1 MPSVQIKMTPQKRK
15 ADANSP
21 AEPSAQSPPKRAR
34 SGSPGNTAK
43 KQDDDTRC
51 SIEPLDHTDPSIPT
65 TKRSISPAP
74 IGSETGSLGDLPE
87 TWDQASAADK
97 LLVQI
102 KERNTKIQWSSI
114 EKEWIQSTGV
124 KPAKGVVQDR
134 YRRLKDIRA
143 RSGAGGAL
151 GRTVRS
157 KAVKPRLR
165 TPNGS
170 STVPTTRRK
179 SSSREAS
186 EPPEESLDSF
196 AKFPMETSA
205 KSTNAA
211 NSGPS
216 DNPSLA
222 ISNGSGSAAPDELAS
237 QQDIP
242 HSWEE
247 ANDGDRLIMRMKGN
261 QKGWATI
268 EPAWEKLTGEKPEN
282 GALLDRYKRMKD
294 FVIWP
299 GPTRGKNKASS
310 VGSKT
315 VDGASGPVVRRH
327 TKPAPRKRKAERE
340 PSDEPLDKSSN
351 ESSNESSGASSS
363 ESSDEISKHSTTVA
377 RRKPGGA
384 TGQRMKAGASD
395 ESSSRRMSARK
406 KILAQQP
413 NDGDSDLEPSQE
425 SNETP
430 KNSSIVAKSAKRS
443 RVMPVAAKDSEEQNT
458 AENANEMLADM
469 REKGH
474 SWLEISK
481 AWTERT
487 GVTCHPETLRQRF
500 LRSKKGSTT
509 EPKSTIRPTIK
520 RKVQVTSPTVGSY
533 DSSAKRRKSTA
544 ENSSITE
551 TPVKRNMDRGKRK
564 SSVKYTDSTTDED
577 ELFAAPTKPA
587 TAATPV
593 KRNAGRSAKVDRSD
607 PEWLVTNEKSPLADE
622 DLHAEFSDPKTY
634 ENFTK
639 SDWEDLRE
647 TLPTNVPCNP
657 DGYSIPMTFFK
668 YDPDFRRGIREFQE
682 DLGSGRLDPEW
693 QADAALAMEERAR
706 GDFDSYKEN
715 EFEAFWGQK
724 QKLRHDALAGE
735 STKIKLEL
743 LIQQGLF
750 KVGDSFNYS
759 RMFGRGKNGVLVEK
773 ACKVSEVFWIVLVCR
788 RLWLTVSQIVEIND
802 KALMFAI
809 PPGQRKYS
817 RQIYQSIASR
827 DNEPEV
833 RATIADIDGQL
844 PNNLESETHGAEAG
858 TAVET
863 DGNEG
868 PAASQKG
875 DGVSVVIETAQNGH
889 CPEIGSTDPES
900 VSNNKTAK
908 DRNEEPE
915 QEEGLEV
922 EASAESQ
929 KDETPEV
936 TTSQRK
942 RANGVTV
949 QTNGDQTSSAGRSG
963 TEDTLYEISNL
974 TQLEHKLVDIDG
986 RFQSKEISVQNTWK
1000 TFRCSRSNQDM
1011 GTLFEIREEFYVY
1024 KHPRIVKEAKRKR

>member
-1 MPSVQIKMTPQKRK
+1 MPSVQTKMTPQKRK
-15 ADANSP
+15 ADASSL
-21 AEPSAQSPPKRAR
+21 AEPSAQSPSKRAR
-34 SGSPGNTAK
+34 SES
-43 KQDDDTRC
+43 
-51 SIEPLDHTDPSIPT
+51 
-65 TKRSISPAP
+65 
-74 IGSETGSLGDLPE
+74 TGSLEDLPE
-87 TWDQASAADK
+87 TWDQVGAADK
-97 LLVQI
+97 LLVEI

-114 EKEWIQSTGV
+114 EKEWRQSTGE

-134 YRRLKDIRA
+134 YRRLRDIRA

-157 KAVKPRLR
+157 KAGRPRLR

-170 STVPTTRRK
+170 STVK
-179 SSSREAS
+179 SSS
-186 EPPEESLDSF
+186 
-196 AKFPMETSA
+196 
-205 KSTNAA
+205 KS
-211 NSGPS
+211 
-216 DNPSLA
+216 
-222 ISNGSGSAAPDELAS
+222 SN
-237 QQDIP
+237 
-242 HSWEE
+242 
-247 ANDGDRLIMRMKGN
+247 
-261 QKGWATI
+261 TV
-268 EPAWEKLTGEKPEN
+268 N
-282 GALLDRYKRMKD
+282 GASD
-294 FVIWP
+294 
-299 GPTRGKNKASS
+299 S
-310 VGSKT
+310 
-315 VDGASGPVVRRH
+315 VVRERA
-327 TKPAPRKRKAERE
+327 KPAPRPPRKWKAERE
-340 PSDEPLDKSSN
+340 PSEEPLDKSSH
-351 ESSNESSGASSS
+351 ESSNDPSDAPSNESSY
-363 ESSDEISKHSTTVA
+363 ENSKQSTRVA

-384 TGQRMKAGASD
+384 IEQRMRAGASD
-395 ESSSRRMSARK
+395 GPSSKRMSARK
-406 KILAQQP
+406 TISARQT
-413 NDGDSDLEPSQE
+413 NRGDSDLEPSQE

-430 KNSSIVAKSAKRS
+430 KNPSIVAKSAKSS
-443 RVMPVAAKDSEEQNT
+443 RVMPVVAKDSEEQNT

-474 SWLEISK
+474 SWPEISK
-481 AWTERT
+481 AWTEWT
-487 GVTCHPETLRQRF
+487 GLTCNPETLRKRF

-520 RKVQVTSPTVGSY
+520 RNGQATSPAEVSHE
-533 DSSAKRRKSTA
+533 SSAKRRKSTP
-544 ENSSITE
+544 ESSSITG

-593 KRNAGRSAKVDRSD
+593 KRNARRSAKVDRSD
-607 PEWLVTNEKSPLADE
+607 PEWLVTNENSPLANE

-647 TLPTNVPCNP
+647 TLPPNVPCNP

-724 QKLRHDALAGE
+724 QKLKHDALAGE

-743 LIQQGLF
+743 LIQNGLF

-759 RMFGRGKNGVLVEK
+759 RVFGRGKNGVLVEK
-773 ACKVSEVFWIVLVCR
+773 ECK
-788 RLWLTVSQIVEIND
+788 IVEIID

-817 RQIYQSIASR
+817 RHIYETTASR
-827 DNEPEV
+827 DSEPEV
-833 RATIADIDGQL
+833 KATMVVDDEQL

-858 TAVET
+858 TTIET
-863 DGNEG
+863 DGDKG
-868 PAASQKG
+868 PVVSQKG
-875 DGVSVVIETAQNGH
+875 DGVSIVMETAQNGH
-889 CPEIGSTDPES
+889 CPEIRSTDPEAVLDS
-900 VSNNKTAK
+900 KTAE
-908 DRNEEPE
+908 DRNGEPE
-915 QEEGLEV
+915 QPEGLEV
-922 EASAESQ
+922 EASAEPQ
-929 KDETPEV
+929 KEETLEV
-936 TTSQRK
+936 TSSKVNRE
-942 RANGVTV
+942 NGATV
-949 QTNGDQTSSAGRSG
+949 QTNGGNPSSAARSEN
-963 TEDTLYEISNL
+963 EDTLHEISNL

-1000 TFRCSRSNQDM
+1000 TFRCSRNNQDM

>member
-1 MPSVQIKMTPQKRK
+1 MTSRKRK
-15 ADANSP
+15 ADANSL
-21 AEPSAQSPPKRAR
+21 AEPSAQSPLKRAR
-34 SGSPGNTAK
+34 SESTGNTAK
-43 KQDDDTRC
+43 EQDFDSRC
-51 SIEPLDHTDPSIPT
+51 PIEPLDHTDLSIPT
-65 TKRSISPAP
+65 TKRSKSPAP
-74 IGSETGSLGDLPE
+74 IESETGSLEDLPE

-97 LLVQI
+97 LLVEI

-114 EKEWIQSTGV
+114 EKEWKQSTGE

-134 YRRLKDIRA
+134 YRRLRDIRA

-157 KAVKPRLR
+157 QAAKPRLR

-170 STVPTTRRK
+170 CTVPTIRRK

-186 EPPEESLDSF
+186 EPPKKSLDSI
-196 AKFPMETSA
+196 AKLPMETPA
-205 KSTNAA
+205 KSTKAA

-222 ISNGSGSAAPDELAS
+222 ISNGSGSAAPGELAS

-247 ANDGDRLIMRMKGN
+247 ANAGDRLIVRMKAN

-294 FVIWP
+294 FVIRQ
-299 GPTRGKNKASS
+299 GPTRGKINTSS
-310 VGSKT
+310 VSSNT
-315 VDGASGPVVRRH
+315 VNGASDSVVRERA
-327 TKPAPRKRKAERE
+327 KPAPRPPRKRKAERE
-340 PSDEPLDKSSN
+340 LSEEPLDKSSN
-351 ESSNESSGASSS
+351 ESSNDSSDASSS
-363 ESSDEISKHSTTVA
+363 ESSDKISTKVT
-377 RRKPGGA
+377 RRKPGGV
-384 TGQRMKAGASD
+384 TGQRMRAGTSD
-395 ESSSRRMSARK
+395 GLSRRMSARK
-406 KILAQQP
+406 KILAQQT

-430 KNSSIVAKSAKRS
+430 KSSIIVAKSAKRS
-443 RVMPVAAKDSEEQNT
+443 RVMPVVAKDSEEQNT
-458 AENANEMLADM
+458 AENANEMMADM
-469 REKGH
+469 REKGN

-487 GVTCHPETLRQRF
+487 GLTCHPETLRKRF

-520 RKVQVTSPTVGSY
+520 RKVQVTFPAEGSY
-533 DSSAKRRKSTA
+533 DSSAKRRKSTP

-607 PEWLVTNEKSPLADE
+607 PEWLVTNEKSPLANE

-647 TLPTNVPCNP
+647 TLPPNVPCNP

-682 DLGSGRLDPEW
+682 DLASGRLEPEW

-788 RLWLTVSQIVEIND
+788 RSSLTVSQIVEIND
-802 KALMFAI
+802 KALTFAI

-817 RQIYQSIASR
+817 RHIYESPASR
-827 DNEPEV
+827 DNEPEGK
-833 RATIADIDGQL
+833 ATMAGIDGQL
-844 PNNLESETHGAEAG
+844 PKSLESETYGAEAG
-858 TAVET
+858 TTIET
-863 DGNEG
+863 DGDEG
-868 PAASQKG
+868 PVASQKG
-875 DGVSVVIETAQNGH
+875 DEVPIIIETAQNGH
-889 CPEIGSTDPES
+889 CPEIGSTDPEAVLDS
-900 VSNNKTAK
+900 KTAE
-908 DRNEEPE
+908 DRNGEPE
-915 QEEGLEV
+915 QREGFEV
-922 EASAESQ
+922 EASVEPK

-936 TTSQRK
+936 TTSRGK
-942 RANGVTV
+942 GENGVTV
-949 QTNGDQTSSAGRSG
+949 QTNGGESSSAARPG

-986 RFQSKEISVQNTWK
+986 RFQSKDMSVQNTWK
-1000 TFRCSRSNQDM
+1000 TFRCSRNNQDM